1 MFPKSGQSPSP
12 LCQVHQNWPRFC
24 QHCSTMCQFCVKA
37 INHHHRSTYG
47 EPKEGPKG
55 SPEAPWGAPK
65 QPQGL
70 PRGESR
76 GSRKSRKSC
85 VFDGFGLPQGL
96 PVGVRERERER
107 ERPAERADSKLRKER
122 GGFRVGGGGLR
133 RIRRDFHHLRG
144 PLARKKVC
152 RKREITF

>member
-55 SPEAPWGAPK
+55 SPEAPWGAQK

-107 ERPAERADSKLRKER
+107 DPRSAPIRSCGRRGEGSGWVGADYVEY
-122 GGFRVGGGGLR
+122 VGIFTTLGA
-133 RIRRDFHHLRG
+133 
-144 PLARKKVC
+144 P
-152 RKREITF
+152 